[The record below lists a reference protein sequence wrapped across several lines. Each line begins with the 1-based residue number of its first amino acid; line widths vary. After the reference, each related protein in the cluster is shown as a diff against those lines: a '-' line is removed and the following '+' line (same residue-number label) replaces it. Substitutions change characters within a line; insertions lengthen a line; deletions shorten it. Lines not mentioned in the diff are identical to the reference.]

1 MRDQFHD
8 HYLVLGLDLGCSA
21 DDVRSA
27 FRKRL
32 LEVHPDKTE
41 HPIDPDAMRT
51 LLDAFEVL
59 SDPGSR
65 ESYDRM
71 WQLIAGK
78 NPALSSIPHVTESER
93 PAARARSILIMLL
106 EERNDEALKRFQEL
120 EPGAR
125 IFLRDHLTAGQFVD
139 ACFLLGEIE
148 ENRKNYKGALEWY
161 EDLIRVEQPRTQKRP
176 CYSEARERA
185 QRLLLRRTRIHI
197 DPRVGLEFLR
207 RAELLGLDRAGRAEV
222 AKKRAICYLEMEMKV
237 EAARHFQESIRL
249 HPRTK
254 GIDRLRAALEGYLE
268 DE

>member
-8 HYLVLGLDLGCSA
+8 HYLVLGIDPACSA

-41 HPIDPDAMRT
+41 HPIDPHAMRS

-59 SDPGSR
+59 SDPDRR
-65 ESYDRM
+65 ESYDKM
-71 WQLIAGK
+71 WRLIAGK
-78 NPALSSIPHVTESER
+78 DPDLSSIPHVTESER
-93 PAARARSILIMLL
+93 PAARVRSILFLLL
-106 EERNDEALKRFQEL
+106 EERNDEALERFQEL

-125 IFLRDHLTAGQFVD
+125 TLLRDHLTTGEFVD

-148 ENRKNYKGALEWY
+148 ETRKNYTGALEWY
-161 EDLIRVEQPRTQKRP
+161 EALIQVEHARTQKRP
-176 CYSEARERA
+176 CYPEARERA
-185 QRLLLRRTRIHI
+185 QRLLLRRTRVHI

-207 RAELLGLDRAGRAEV
+207 RAELLGLDRTGRAEV

-237 EAARHFQESIRL
+237 EAARHFKESIRL
-249 HPRTK
+249 QPRTK
-254 GIDRLRAALEGYLE
+254 GTDRLRSALEGYLD

>member
-1 MRDQFHD
+1 MREQFHD

-93 PAARARSILIMLL
+93 PAARARSIL
-106 EERNDEALKRFQEL
+106 
-120 EPGAR
+120 
-125 IFLRDHLTAGQFVD
+125 
-139 ACFLLGEIE
+139 FLLLVVLLLSFGGMRFVQRWGPLRGSDIFVGCW
-148 ENRKNYKGALEWY
+148 RC
-161 EDLIRVEQPRTQKRP
+161 QKR
-176 CYSEARERA
+176 
-185 QRLLLRRTRIHI
+185 
-197 DPRVGLEFLR
+197 
-207 RAELLGLDRAGRAEV
+207 
-222 AKKRAICYLEMEMKV
+222 
-237 EAARHFQESIRL
+237 
-249 HPRTK
+249 
-254 GIDRLRAALEGYLE
+254 
-268 DE
+268 